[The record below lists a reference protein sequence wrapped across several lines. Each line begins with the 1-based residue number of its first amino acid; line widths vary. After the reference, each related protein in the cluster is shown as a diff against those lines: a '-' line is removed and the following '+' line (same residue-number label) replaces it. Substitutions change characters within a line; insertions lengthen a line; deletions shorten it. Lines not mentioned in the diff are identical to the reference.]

1 MTPSPRETRSNSA
14 AHSLQ
19 ACVRSIGYKEHRG
32 QVTATHDD
40 VATVDFP
47 RGTAPYFPVAQ
58 EITITFRSREIFQPF
73 VARSRVVLR
82 EDTEEHLRYKLRFS
96 EQDAQTVSALFKRR
110 ASPRV
115 MPDEEIGMSVCD
127 AADAD
132 DGAFLSARVRDLSTS
147 GCSFYIE
154 PASEMQLCSAR
165 RLKIRFR
172 LPGDAEKFNLL
183 ADVRYRKLVDHSVQ
197 YGVEFNWNAD
207 PRAPRVK
214 ERIDAFVQC
223 RKREIM
229 EHAMGPDWTASKR

>member
-1 MTPSPRETRSNSA
+1 MTPSHREIRSGTPAN
-14 AHSLQ
+14 SLQ

-40 VATVDFP
+40 VATIDFP
-47 RGTAPYFPVAQ
+47 RETAPYFPVAQ
-58 EITITFRSREIFQPF
+58 EITVTFRSREIFQPF

-82 EDTEEHLRYKLRFS
+82 EDTEEHLRYKLRFN

-115 MPDEEIGMSVCD
+115 VPDEGLAMSVCD
-127 AADAD
+127 AEDAD

-172 LPGDAEKFNLL
+172 LPGDAERFNLL

-197 YGVEFNWNAD
+197 YGLEFDWRSEA
-207 PRAPRVK
+207 RAPRVK
-214 ERIDAFVQC
+214 ERIDAFVQR

-229 EHAMGPDWTASKR
+229 ERAMGPHWGESKR